1 MNKII
6 SLDALDNSFHSDEL
20 KPKEAILHIC
30 DALAINSANVHE
42 AKSRVIQ
49 YNKAGEKLCI
59 LLHRGSMAVHR
70 RGDGIV
76 MISESAPFI
85 FGLSNQLNC
94 DNSMYLR
101 TLEACELSFISLVE
115 AQKIISKKNL
125 WKNLCDL
132 LVYTTSRVYEHCA
145 QVHQMSAYDII
156 RFQLNELLRESDEV
170 RLKTTVP
177 NYIKTRTYLS
187 RSGIMRILSELKT
200 GGYIQVE
207 KGILQGINY
216 LPKKF

>member
-6 SLDALDNSFHSDEL
+6 SLEALDNSFHSDEL
-20 KPKEAILHIC
+20 KPRDAILDLC
-30 DALAINSANVHE
+30 GALDVKSTKVTE
-42 AKSRVIQ
+42 PKSRVIQ
-49 YNKAGEKLCI
+49 YNKAGDKICI
-59 LLHRGSMAVHR
+59 VLHQGSMAVHR

-76 MISESAPFI
+76 MISEGAPFI
-85 FGLSNQLNC
+85 FGLSNQLNS
-94 DNSMYLR
+94 DNTLYLR
-101 TLEACELSFISLVE
+101 TLETCRLSYISLTE
-115 AQKIISKKNL
+115 AEKIISEKKL
-125 WKNLCDL
+125 WKSLCDL
-132 LVYTTSRVYEHCA
+132 LIYTTSRVYEHCA
-145 QVHQMSAYDII
+145 QIHQMSAYDII

-207 KGILQGINY
+207 KGILLGINY